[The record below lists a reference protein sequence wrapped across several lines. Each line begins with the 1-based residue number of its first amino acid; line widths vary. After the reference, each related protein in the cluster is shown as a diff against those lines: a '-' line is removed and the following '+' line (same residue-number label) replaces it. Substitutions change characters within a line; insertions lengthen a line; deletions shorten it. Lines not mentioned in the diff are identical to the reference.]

1 MQSRDDLL
9 KSQHDAEISAFAQN
23 TIWGWVSNQRRRMRA
38 IESLVCGMGGG
49 SSHAGAIAMVDERP
63 QLDVA
68 TFASA
73 DLWMKVQLFL
83 VSIGRMICSRC

>member
-1 MQSRDDLL
+1 VKKDESDR
-9 KSQHDAEISAFAQN
+9 AFGLW
-23 TIWGWVSNQRRRMRA
+23 TW
-38 IESLVCGMGGG
+38 G
-49 SSHAGAIAMVDERP
+49 SSSHLGAIAMVDERP